1 MILVAG
7 GIADSVTELVCA
19 RLTACGYPYRLLDL
33 ARYPSDHGLA
43 VRWTDAGPQGHLSG
57 PDWTLDLDEIS
68 AVYVRFIGP
77 EGRLPLPNVPPA
89 AAAELKAEADIALMT
104 LFEDLPCAVV
114 NRLAGGMSNNSKP
127 YQSLLLARAG
137 FKVPPTLVTSDP
149 DAARAFIAA
158 HGEVIYKS
166 ASGIRSIVRRLEH
179 GQLAR
184 LELLLNGPAQFQAF
198 IPGHNVRVHTVGET
212 LFATRVVSEAV
223 DYRYARRDGQA
234 VGPRQ
239 RHRVEAC
246 RQLSRAHEVVLGGPG
261 VRTVTLPV
269 EPLPGTLVRR
279 VHASLETALGSLS
292 VESQPA
298 GAAVEVDGRKVGR
311 TPVTVL
317 GVRLDERHR
326 IDLSLPGHDE
336 DQFVVLPER
345 DGTRFSR
352 RLSRSGGEPAPA
364 MGSP

>member
-1 MILVAG
+1 VILVAG

-33 ARYPSDHGLA
+33 ARYPSGHGLA

-166 ASGIRSIVRRLEH
+166 ASGIRSIVRRLGH

-184 LELLLNGPAQFQAF
+184 LDLLLNGPAQFQAF

-234 VGPRQ
+234 VEM
-239 RHRVEAC
+239 EATELPPEVARSC
-246 RQLSRAHEVVLGGPG
+246 RRIARELGLLHAGIDLKTTPDGDWFCFEVNPCPG
-261 VRTVTLPV
+261 FLYYERNTGQPISAALAELLYHGRTVQP
-269 EPLPGTLVRR
+269 EPTRE
-279 VHASLETALGSLS
+279 A
-292 VESQPA
+292 
-298 GAAVEVDGRKVGR
+298 AAVM
-311 TPVTVL
+311 
-317 GVRLDERHR
+317 
-326 IDLSLPGHDE
+326 S
-336 DQFVVLPER
+336 
-345 DGTRFSR
+345 
-352 RLSRSGGEPAPA
+352 
-364 MGSP
+364 

>member
-33 ARYPSDHGLA
+33 ARYPSGHGLA

-166 ASGIRSIVRRLEH
+166 ASGIRSIVRRLGH

-184 LELLLNGPAQFQAF
+184 LDLLLNGPAQFQAF

-234 VGPRQ
+234 VEM
-239 RHRVEAC
+239 EATELPPSVARSC
-246 RQLSRAHEVVLGGPG
+246 RRIARELGLLHAGIDLKTTPDGDWFCFEVNPCPGFLYYERNTGQPISAALAELLYHGRAVQP
-261 VRTVTLPV
+261 
-269 EPLPGTLVRR
+269 EPTRE
-279 VHASLETALGSLS
+279 A
-292 VESQPA
+292 
-298 GAAVEVDGRKVGR
+298 AAVM
-311 TPVTVL
+311 
-317 GVRLDERHR
+317 
-326 IDLSLPGHDE
+326 S
-336 DQFVVLPER
+336 
-345 DGTRFSR
+345 
-352 RLSRSGGEPAPA
+352 
-364 MGSP
+364 